1 MKYLPD
7 CVLSVIFPL
16 VCVGTIWQ
24 MPLIV
29 SLLVPEGR
37 YRYPEIRFLW
47 IKKPQYIQYC
57 PIVLLWSN
65 NWIIL
70 FFLGSFPFFSLI
82 LLYIQE
88 AKNCEPGP
96 TEGLLTGPVISL
108 LLSLAPLIFT
118 DTLWLIPFV
127 SLVVLW
133 ALFSFCVF
141 VGPRPSCTC
150 RFPLFWF
157 TV

>member
-7 CVLSVIFPL
+7 CVLRVIFPSMCL
-16 VCVGTIWQ
+16 GTIWQ

-37 YRYPEIRFLW
+37 YRYLEIRFLW

-70 FFLGSFPFFSLI
+70 FFLGSFPFFFSHPSI
-82 LLYIQE
+82 HAGGQ
-88 AKNCEPGP
+88 K
-96 TEGLLTGPVISL
+96 
-108 LLSLAPLIFT
+108 
-118 DTLWLIPFV
+118 
-127 SLVVLW
+127 LW
-133 ALFSFCVF
+133 ARSQGRTPHGPCHILIAQLGPSDLHRRTLTHSICVHCGSVGFILFLCL
-141 VGPRPSCTC
+141 C
-150 RFPLFWF
+150 RSSTFLCL
-157 TV
+157 